1 MARSITSIR
10 FLLKHHYPFKNCNLL
25 LTLSLRSADVFLS
38 LLSRFTPIST
48 PPTLGL
54 PLFIVLRM
62 SAEKKFVVCFVH
74 CYLPR
79 MLPFKQQKRHVVK
92 GTYQL

>member
-38 LLSRFTPIST
+38 LLSHFTPIST

-79 MLPFKQQKRHVVK
+79 MLPFKQQKKHVVK